1 MSTSMNMPA
10 PSAVYRDR
18 RKKLAKKLTCPLVI
32 FAGCARARKY
42 ATNVQPFRASSNY
55 LYFGGPPIEGAALLI
70 EPGSDGSTG
79 CVLYRARPDFDEI
92 VWTGDSASDEEISQ
106 ASGIDLASLA
116 EVDLL
121 SKTIG
126 NRDATGLCPP
136 CPITAQRMQSSG
148 IKPAGPEVQQ
158 AIIQLRLVKDT
169 HELIAM
175 REAARV
181 GVEAHIAAMHA
192 CAVGQR
198 EADVAAA
205 LMSVYTAN
213 ECDTSFTPIVSVRG
227 EILHSHV
234 YSNRLKAGDL
244 LLVDSGAELPSG
256 YTSDFTRTLPVS
268 GEFTPIQ
275 RQMYDT
281 VLRAQQQAIAACLS
295 GARYRDIHDLAARA
309 ICEGLVEAQCLQ
321 GNIDDLVTRR
331 AHTLF
336 FTHGLGHLI
345 GLDVHDMEEFG
356 DLAGY
361 AQGRSRR
368 EPFGDKFL
376 RLDRDLQAGYALTI
390 EPGIYLVPA
399 LWANDELTGPFR
411 DVVNRATVN
420 ALLSDNF
427 GGIRIE
433 EVIVVKESG
442 KPEVLSEY
450 LPRDADE
457 VCALVSR

>member
-1 MSTSMNMPA
+1 MPA
-10 PSAVYRDR
+10 PPAIYRDR
-18 RKKLAKKLTCPLVI
+18 RKEFADKITRPVVI

-42 ATNVQPFRASSNY
+42 ATNVQPFRAASNY

-79 CVLYRARPDFDEI
+79 CTLFRSRPDFDEI
-92 VWTGDSASDEEISQ
+92 LWTGDSACDEEISR
-106 ASGIDLASLA
+106 ASGIDIASLV

-121 SKTIG
+121 AKTVEK
-126 NRDATGLCPP
+126 RDAQGLCPP
-136 CPITAQRMQSSG
+136 CPTTSQWMNSANIQ
-148 IKPAGPEVQQ
+148 PAGAEVQL
-158 AIIQLRLVKDT
+158 AIIELRLVKGE
-169 HELIAM
+169 HELVAM

-181 GVEAHIAAMHA
+181 GIEAHIAAMHA

-205 LMSVYTAN
+205 IMSVYTAN
-213 ECDTSFTPIVSVRG
+213 ECDPSFTPIVSIRG

-234 YSNRLKAGDL
+234 YSNQLKAGDL
-244 LLVDSGAELPSG
+244 LLVDSGAETLSG
-256 YTSDFTRTLPVS
+256 YASDFTRTLPVS
-268 GEFTPIQ
+268 GEFTSIQ
-275 RQMYDT
+275 RQLYDT
-281 VLRAQQQAIAACLS
+281 VLRAQQLAIAACVS

-309 ICEGLVEAQCLQ
+309 ICEGLVEAECLQ
-321 GNIDDLVTRR
+321 GDIDDLVARR

-336 FTHGLGHLI
+336 FCHGLGHLI

-361 AQGRSRR
+361 ASGRTRR

-399 LWANDELTGPFR
+399 LWANEEMIKPFQ
-411 DVVNRATVN
+411 DVINRPAVD
-420 ALLSDNF
+420 ALLKDNF

-450 LPRDADE
+450 LPRTADE